1 MLHPILHRK
10 LSEIVEARRAVRWRW
25 AKAAV
30 FGLAAVVLAIVV
42 LLGGHAVRFD
52 RVCLGLAAF
61 LLVGLGIAKWWA
73 GRVYFDLQQ
82 LARDIESEHPEL
94 NALVRTAVEIE
105 LGATGFSYLQEQVL
119 DEAAKMAART
129 RWADELTDS
138 SHKRAGVA
146 LACGLFALTGSMVWL
161 INERV
166 PSRSKKADAAT
177 AAVEAKKDEKKK
189 QEFELSVTPGDA
201 EVEKGTRLIV
211 EAKFA
216 KDVPADATIVVTDA
230 KGGESRRIPM
240 RLTVDQQVF
249 GGMIGKVDRDSLY
262 HVEFG
267 AGKSDDYKITTFVY
281 PELVRADAKITPP
294 AYTGQPAKEIKNTM
308 KVTALEGSEVA
319 FQFKVN
325 KPVMDAEL
333 FGEDKTIIPLKARAD
348 DPTMLDAAW
357 KPEKSQKYRLHLV
370 DDKERANKQPPWIT
384 VNVQANQLAKI
395 EVQFP
400 KRDVQVS
407 SIQELPVEA
416 KVSDDLGVEK
426 TGAVFSI
433 AGKAKEVM
441 LSTKRLDGVKKHD
454 VKAQLDLETESVE
467 PRQLVSYYFWA
478 EDKGPKGE
486 VRRAMSDM
494 FFADVRHFE
503 DIFREKEAP
512 PGEAGE
518 PKKGQADKLVELQK
532 QVVNATWRLVRD
544 TNAGKEMEKVA
555 PDVEVVKQ
563 SEQMALEQ
571 VKEAMEKAEDAE
583 IKTSLTEAWKAMR
596 DAIDPLTQAAEE
608 KKRGPLNQALVF
620 EQSALEWLYRTASRE
635 HQVVRANPKSK
646 GAAGEQQ
653 NQAQLMN
660 LELKQ
665 KEQRYEE
672 EKQASEEQS
681 AEQKE
686 NLQVLNRLKELARR
700 QEALA
705 QKMKELEK
713 QIEKAKTEEEKQELA
728 NQLKRLQEEQE
739 QLLRDVDDL
748 KEKMEKSENQATMAE
763 SKEQLEK
770 TREQVLDAAEKLK
783 QEQTAQAANS
793 ATRAQRELEQ
803 MQEDFRK
810 KTSRKFSDEMKQMKQ
825 QAREAADEQKKI
837 AEALENQKS
846 PDKAGDLSNSLE
858 KMLNGSETARQI
870 EAQKD
875 RVSKLLEEMRR
886 VSEQAETGEPLLSQS
901 LYDAVRK
908 AHTGG
913 VEENLE
919 ESRQYARMGD
929 RPNAQEAER
938 KATKAVEDLQKGVD
952 KAAESILG
960 SESDALRMA
969 RSELDSLI
977 KGMKQEDA
985 EKAQANAGGEK
996 KPGEKADGANGE
1008 HKAGGDAKDG
1018 KMADAQKGKAS
1029 PDGKADG
1036 AEQGQKPGAQ
1046 AGKGQQGK
1054 DAKTAQGKDGEKGDQ
1069 PGEGGKA
1076 GQDGKPGQQMAQGK
1090 DAQGKG
1096 EGNKP
1101 GEEGKEGQSGKG
1113 GQPGQQT
1120 AQAQDGKGQQPGQ
1133 SGEGEGKS
1141 GEQGKQMAQGGKEG
1155 QPGQEGQGS
1164 QGQGQK
1170 GEGQQMAQAG
1180 TQGGEGQGGKPG
1192 EGQQGKPGD
1201 QAGKGEQPGQQ
1212 GKGGQQAS
1220 AQGQGQAGDSEGEPQ
1235 DGQQQGGLGQM
1246 AEAGQ
1251 TGRTSPTG
1259 QNRYGQRGAR
1269 EASGSR
1275 GGNTAAGGGGDDG
1288 DDFFFNGAD
1297 QAEDTSPLTGN
1308 SFEKWTDRLRGVEE
1322 LLNAPELRN
1331 EAARVLDNARALRV
1345 DYHRSNAAPKASAV
1359 TDRITAPLIELRDRV
1374 AEELAK
1380 REGGNNLAPVDR
1392 DPVPQQYRDL
1402 VRKYYQE
1409 LGAGK

>member
-10 LSEIVEARRAVRWRW
+10 LSEIVEARRAVRLRW
-25 AKAAV
+25 AKAWV
-30 FGLAAVVLAIVV
+30 FGMAAVALGVVV
-42 LLGGHAVRFD
+42 LVGGHALRFD
-52 RVCLGLAAF
+52 RVCIGLAIF

-82 LARDIESEHPEL
+82 LARDIESKHPEL

-105 LGATGFSYLQEQVL
+105 PGATGFSYLQEQVI

-138 SHKRAGVA
+138 SHKSAGVA

-161 INERV
+161 INERA
-166 PSRSKKADAAT
+166 PSRSKKPDVAA
-177 AAVEAKKDEKKK
+177 AANEAKKDETKK
-189 QEFELSVTPGDA
+189 QDFELSITPGDA
-201 EVEKGTRLIV
+201 EVEKGARLIV

-216 KDVPADATIVVTDA
+216 KDVPADAMIVVSDA

-240 RLTVDQQVF
+240 RLTVDNAVF
-249 GGMIGKVDRDSLY
+249 GGMIAKVDRDSLY
-262 HVEFG
+262 RVEFG
-267 AGKSDDYKITTFVY
+267 SGKSGDYKITTFVY

-319 FQFKVN
+319 FQFKIN
-325 KPVMDAEL
+325 KPVKEAEL

-357 KPEKSQKYRLHLV
+357 KPEKSLKYRLHLV
-370 DDKERANKQPPWIT
+370 DDKERSNKQPPWIT

-441 LSTKRLDGVKKHD
+441 LSTKALPGVKKHD

-486 VRRAMSDM
+486 VRRSMSDM
-494 FFADVRHFE
+494 FFADVRYFE

-544 TNAGKEMEKVA
+544 TNAGKEMEKAA
-555 PDVEVVKQ
+555 PDVDVVKQ
-563 SEQMALEQ
+563 SEQMALDQ

-608 KKRGPLNQALVF
+608 KKRGPLTQALTF
-620 EQSALEWLYRTASRE
+620 EQSALEWLYRTANRE

-646 GAAGEQQ
+646 GAAGQQ
-653 NQAQLMN
+653 KNEAQLMN

-672 EKQASEEQS
+672 EKQATEEQS

-748 KEKMEKSENQATMAE
+748 KEKMEKSDNQATMAE

-783 QEQTAQAANS
+783 REQTAQAANS

-837 AEALENQKS
+837 AESLENQKS

-858 KMLNGSETARQI
+858 KMLNGSEAARKI
-870 EAQKD
+870 EEQKQ
-875 RVSKLLEEMRR
+875 RVTKLMEEMRR
-886 VSEQAETGEPLLSQS
+886 VSEQAESGEPLLSQS

-908 AHTGG
+908 AHTSG

-919 ESRQYARMGD
+919 ETRQYARMGD

-969 RSELDSLI
+969 RAELDSLI
-977 KGMKQEDA
+977 KGMKKEDA
-985 EKAQANAGGEK
+985 ETRRQGDAEKGQANAGGEK
-996 KPGEKADGANGE
+996 KPGEKGE
-1008 HKAGGDAKDG
+1008 VGDAERKPNAEGKDG

-1029 PDGKADG
+1029 PDGKGEAN
-1036 AEQGQKPGAQ
+1036 EEGQKPGEQ
-1046 AGKGQQGK
+1046 GGKGQQGK
-1054 DAKTAQGKDGEKGDQ
+1054 DAKTAQGKDGEKGEQ
-1069 PGEGGKA
+1069 PGK
-1076 GQDGKPGQQMAQGK
+1076 DGKSGSGRVTDPQSQEMAEAK
-1090 DAQGKG
+1090 DGQGKG
-1096 EGNKP
+1096 EGSKP
-1101 GEEGKEGQSGKG
+1101 GAEGKDGQQGKG
-1113 GQPGQQT
+1113 GQSGQQGQQT
-1120 AQAQDGKGQQPGQ
+1120 AEAKDGKGQQPGQ
-1133 SGEGEGKS
+1133 NGKGGGEQSGQQTAQAQEGK
-1141 GEQGKQMAQGGKEG
+1141 G
-1155 QPGQEGQGS
+1155 QPGMR
-1164 QGQGQK
+1164 
-1170 GEGQQMAQAG
+1170 EGQQQNG
-1180 TQGGEGQGGKPG
+1180 QRQGE
-1192 EGQQGKPGD
+1192 
-1201 QAGKGEQPGQQ
+1201 
-1212 GKGGQQAS
+1212 
-1220 AQGQGQAGDSEGEPQ
+1220 
-1235 DGQQQGGLGQM
+1235 LGQV

-1251 TGRTSPTG
+1251 TGRTSQTG
-1259 QNRYGQRGAR
+1259 QTGDGQRGAR
-1269 EASGSR
+1269 DASGNRNSR
-1275 GGNTAAGGGGDDG
+1275 SAAGGGGG
-1288 DDFFFNGAD
+1288 DNGGLFFDAPD
-1297 QAEDTSPLTGN
+1297 QLEDTSPLTGATYDQW
-1308 SFEKWTDRLRGVEE
+1308 SDRLRNVEE

-1331 EAARVLDNARALRV
+1331 EAARVLDNARAMRIDYRRNNAPPQAEHVQTRIV
-1345 DYHRSNAAPKASAV
+1345 D
-1359 TDRITAPLIELRDRV
+1359 PLVELRDRV

-1380 REGGNNLAPVDR
+1380 REDGNSLAPVDR

>member
-10 LSEIVEARRAVRWRW
+10 LSEIVEARRAVRLRW
-25 AKAAV
+25 AKAWV
-30 FGLAAVVLAIVV
+30 FGMAAVALAVVV
-42 LLGGHAVRFD
+42 LVGGHALRFD
-52 RVCLGLAAF
+52 RVCFGLAIF

-105 LGATGFSYLQEQVL
+105 PGATGFSYLQEQVL

-166 PSRSKKADAAT
+166 PSRSKKADVAT
-177 AAVEAKKDEKKK
+177 AAVEVKKDEKKK
-189 QEFELSVTPGDA
+189 QAFELAVTPGDA

-262 HVEFG
+262 RVEFG

-325 KPVMDAEL
+325 KSVKDAEL

-370 DDKERANKQPPWIT
+370 DDKERSNKQPPWIT

-426 TGAVFSI
+426 TGAVFSV

-454 VKAQLDLETESVE
+454 VKAQLNLETESVE

-646 GAAGEQQ
+646 GAAGEQK
-653 NQAQLMN
+653 NEAQLMN

-748 KEKMEKSENQATMAE
+748 KEKMEKSENQATMVE

-810 KTSRKFSDEMKQMKQ
+810 KTSRRFSDEMKQMKQ

-908 AHTGG
+908 AHTSG

-969 RSELDSLI
+969 RAELDSLI

-985 EKAQANAGGEK
+985 ENGSGGDEETGRQGDTEKAQANAGGDK
-996 KPGEKADGANGE
+996 KPGERADDANGE
-1008 HKAGGDAKDG
+1008 RRADGDAKDG

-1029 PDGKADG
+1029 PDGKG
-1036 AEQGQKPGAQ
+1036 EGNEEGQKPGEQ
-1046 AGKGQQGK
+1046 SGKGQQGK

-1076 GQDGKPGQQMAQGK
+1076 GQHGKPGQQMAQGK
-1090 DAQGKG
+1090 DGQGKG

-1113 GQPGQQT
+1113 GKPSQQT

-1133 SGEGEGKS
+1133 
-1141 GEQGKQMAQGGKEG
+1141 
-1155 QPGQEGQGS
+1155 EGQG
-1164 QGQGQK
+1164 QQTAQAQEGKGQQSGQK
-1170 GEGQQMAQAG
+1170 GQGGQQ
-1180 TQGGEGQGGKPG
+1180 
-1192 EGQQGKPGD
+1192 
-1201 QAGKGEQPGQQ
+1201 
-1212 GKGGQQAS
+1212 GQQAS
-1220 AQGQGQAGDSEGEPQ
+1220 AQGEGEGQGQPGAKGGEQPQ
-1235 DGQQQGGLGQM
+1235 NGQRQGGLGQM

-1251 TGRTSPTG
+1251 TG
-1259 QNRYGQRGAR
+1259 NRQAGGRD
-1269 EASGSR
+1269 ASGNRNSR
-1275 GGNTAAGGGGDDG
+1275 SAAGGGGG
-1288 DDFFFNGAD
+1288 DNGGLFFDAPD
-1297 QAEDTSPLTGN
+1297 QVEDKSPLTGTTFDQW
-1308 SFEKWTDRLRGVEE
+1308 SDRLRNVEE

-1331 EAARVLDNARALRV
+1331 EAARVLDNARAFRI
-1345 DYHRSNAAPKASAV
+1345 DYRRNNLAPQAEHVK
-1359 TDRITAPLIELRDRV
+1359 TRITDPLVELRDRV

-1380 REGGNNLAPVDR
+1380 RDDGNSLAPVDR

>member
-10 LSEIVEARRAVRWRW
+10 LSEIVEARRAVRLRW
-25 AKAAV
+25 AKAWV
-30 FGLAAVVLAIVV
+30 FGLAAITVAGAVWW
-42 LLGGHAVRFD
+42 GGHALRFD
-52 RVCLGLAAF
+52 RVCMGVAIF
-61 LLVGLGIAKWWA
+61 LLVGHGIAKWWA
-73 GRVYFDLQQ
+73 GREYFDLQQ
-82 LARDIESEHPEL
+82 LARDIENEHPEL

-105 LGATGFSYLQEQVL
+105 PGAQLSYMQEQVL
-119 DEAAKMAART
+119 EEAAKMAARQ

-138 SHKRAGVA
+138 HFKRAGIA
-146 LACGLFALTGSMVWL
+146 MACALFALSGSLVWL
-161 INERV
+161 VNERTAF
-166 PSRSKKADAAT
+166 RRHKTDAP
-177 AAVEAKKDEKKK
+177 AVASEAKKPGEKSK
-189 QEFELSVTPGDA
+189 EFELSVTPGDA

-216 KDVPADATIVVTDA
+216 KDVPADATIVVSDA

-240 RLTVDQQVF
+240 RLTVDNAVF
-249 GGMIGKVDRDSLY
+249 GGMIAKVDRDSLY
-262 HVEFG
+262 RVEFG

-281 PELVRADAKITPP
+281 PELERADAKITPP
-294 AYTGQPAKEIKNTM
+294 DYTGQPVREIKNTM
-308 KVTALEGSEVA
+308 KVTAIEGSEVA
-319 FQFKVN
+319 FQFKIN
-325 KPVMDAEL
+325 KPVKDAEL

-370 DDKERANKQPPWIT
+370 DDKERSNKQPPWIT

-441 LSTKRLDGVKKHD
+441 LSNKALPGVKKHD

-494 FFADVRHFE
+494 FFADVRYFE

-512 PGEAGE
+512 PSEPGE
-518 PKKGQADKLVELQK
+518 PKKGEADKLVELQK

-544 TNAGKEMEKVA
+544 TNAGKEMEKAA
-555 PDVEVVKQ
+555 PDVDVVKQ

-608 KKRGPLNQALVF
+608 KKRGPLTQALTF
-620 EQSALEWLYRTASRE
+620 EQSALEWLYRTANRE

-646 GAAGEQQ
+646 GAAGQQ
-653 NQAQLMN
+653 KNEAQLMN

-672 EKQASEEQS
+672 EKQATEEQS

-748 KEKMEKSENQATMAE
+748 KEKMEKSDNQATMAE

-783 QEQTAQAANS
+783 QEQMAQAANS

-837 AEALENQKS
+837 AESLENQKS

-858 KMLNGSETARQI
+858 KMLNGSETARKL
-870 EAQKD
+870 EEQKQ
-875 RVSKLLEEMRR
+875 RVTKLMEEMRR
-886 VSEQAETGEPLLSQS
+886 VSEQAESGEPLLSQS

-908 AHTGG
+908 AHTSG

-919 ESRQYARMGD
+919 ETRQYARMGD

-969 RSELDSLI
+969 RAELDSLI
-977 KGMKQEDA
+977 KGMKKEDA
-985 EKAQANAGGEK
+985 EKAQMNAGGEK
-996 KPGEKADGANGE
+996 KPGEKGEGTDAERKANSEGE
-1008 HKAGGDAKDG
+1008 DG

-1029 PDGKADG
+1029 PDGKGEGNED
-1036 AEQGQKPGAQ
+1036 GQKPGDQ
-1046 AGKGQQGK
+1046 PGKAQQGK
-1054 DAKTAQGKDGEKGDQ
+1054 DGKAAQAQAGENGEK
-1069 PGEGGKA
+1069 PGEGGKE
-1076 GQDGKPGQQMAQGK
+1076 GQDGKPGQQMAEAK
-1090 DAQGKG
+1090 DGQGKG
-1096 EGNKP
+1096 DGNKP

-1113 GQPGQQT
+1113 GQSGQQGRQT
-1120 AQAQDGKGQQPGQ
+1120 AQTQDGKGRQPG
-1133 SGEGEGKS
+1133 K
-1141 GEQGKQMAQGGKEG
+1141 
-1155 QPGQEGQGS
+1155 
-1164 QGQGQK
+1164 
-1170 GEGQQMAQAG
+1170 
-1180 TQGGEGQGGKPG
+1180 GGES
-1192 EGQQGKPGD
+1192 
-1201 QAGKGEQPGQQ
+1201 GKGEQPGQQ
-1212 GKGGQQAS
+1212 GQDGEQGQQMAQTQNGKGQQPGKGGENGKSGQQGQQAS
-1220 AQGQGQAGDSEGEPQ
+1220 AQAQGEGQGKGQGQGQGQ
-1235 DGQQQGGLGQM
+1235 GQQSMREGQEQNGQQKGGLGQV
-1246 AEAGQ
+1246 ADAGQ
-1251 TGRTSPTG
+1251 TG
-1259 QNRYGQRGAR
+1259 NGQRNAR
-1269 EASGSR
+1269 QGNAR
-1275 GGNTAAGGGGDDG
+1275 DGGNRNSRSAAGGGGG
-1288 DDFFFNGAD
+1288 DNGGLFFDAPD
-1297 QAEDTSPLTGN
+1297 QLEDTSPLTGTTYEQW
-1308 SFEKWTDRLRGVEE
+1308 SDRLRNVEE
-1322 LLNAPELRN
+1322 LLNAPDLRN
-1331 EAARVLDNARALRV
+1331 EAARVLDNARAMRIDYRRNNAPPQAEHVQTRIV
-1345 DYHRSNAAPKASAV
+1345 D
-1359 TDRITAPLIELRDRV
+1359 PLVELRDRV

-1380 REGGNNLAPVDR
+1380 REDGNSLAPVDR